1 MAGRDRYTAAVSRGK
16 LTTIFVLIA
25 IICLGL
31 SALLMPQRDAR
42 AVDAEPL
49 LPFPPS
55 EVTEVVFAGGET
67 ETQRLMRV
75 SGDRWELRI
84 GESPAVRWPVASDRA
99 RAFLRILDRLRGMPT
114 GEDRG
119 DSAASLTVIGGSG
132 RQVTLGLPK
141 GSLGG
146 RAMVTLED
154 GAGVRAYVTTDELPR
169 LLGARGFVG
178 WMDARAFAGV
188 EGRVTRVEIAS
199 GGGAMVLGSVGGGWR
214 IESPFEAAAE
224 VSLVEELVMG
234 LRMLPV
240 AEGRPERSEP
250 PTDAT
255 VISVTTESRGAAE
268 DGSVSSRVL
277 EHRCVTLGPVSGGGR
292 VPVLLSARVAGGGG
306 LADMVSNALG
316 PITASVD
323 ATRLT
328 DLVRQ
333 PAFYIARRTLR
344 AQPSDVRAL
353 DVALPSGA
361 VVRVERDGESW
372 RRDGEMVD
380 GAEGAAIE
388 SLVELITVGVA
399 TVAAW
404 SESGEVAGS
413 QPLATITCGGLGG
426 TTLET
431 VRFGVAGLP
440 APAEDTRLHAL
451 LTVGG
456 VLRYYPPEAGVGRAA
471 TWITGLTPALSGEVG
486 PVDAA
491 EPTAG

>member
-1 MAGRDRYTAAVSRGK
+1 MSRGK
-16 LTTIFVLIA
+16 LTTIFVLIT

-31 SALLMPQRDAR
+31 SALLMPRRDAG

-49 LPFPPS
+49 LSFPPS

-67 ETQRLMRV
+67 EDQRLVRV

-84 GESPAVRWPVASDRA
+84 GESPEVRWPVASDRA

-114 GEDRG
+114 DLQGEE
-119 DSAASLTVIGGSG
+119 STAALTVVGGSG
-132 RQVTLGLPK
+132 QRVRLGLPA

-154 GAGVRAYVTTDELPR
+154 GAGVRAYVTSDELPR
-169 LLGARGFVG
+169 LLGGRGFVG

-199 GGGAMVLGSVGGGWR
+199 GGGAMVLGAVGGGWR

-224 VSLVEELVMG
+224 PSLVEELVTG
-234 LRMLPV
+234 LRMLPM

-255 VISVTTESRGAAE
+255 VISVTTESRDAGE
-268 DGSVSSRVL
+268 DGSVASRVL

-306 LADMVSNALG
+306 LADMVSDALG

-323 ATRLT
+323 AARLT
-328 DLVRQ
+328 ELVRQ
-333 PAFYIARRTLR
+333 PAFYIARRALR
-344 AQPSDVRAL
+344 AEPSDVRAL

-361 VVRVERDGESW
+361 VVRVERDGEGW

-404 SESGEVAGS
+404 SESGEVEGS

-431 VRFGVAGLP
+431 VRIGVAGLP
-440 APAEDTRLHAL
+440 APAEDSRLHAL
-451 LTVGG
+451 LRVGG

-471 TWITGLTPALSGEVG
+471 AWITGLVPADPGGADPADAVG
-486 PVDAA
+486 PS
-491 EPTAG
+491 AG